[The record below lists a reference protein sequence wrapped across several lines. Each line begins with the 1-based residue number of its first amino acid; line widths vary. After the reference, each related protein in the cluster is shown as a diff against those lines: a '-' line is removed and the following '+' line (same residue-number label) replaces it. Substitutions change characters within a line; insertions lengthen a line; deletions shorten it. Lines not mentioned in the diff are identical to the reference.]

1 MNQAIIAGSEIRA
14 NSKKLVLH
22 SDRGCQYTSY
32 AFRRVEETT
41 FSEELFAWG
50 LDNMLADPN
59 HVLLAAVIHGE
70 VIGFLHLRMEFQ
82 LHHCAEVGEIMEL
95 IVSSSARSQGVGKSL
110 LDAAKM
116 CVSEMHCT
124 QIEVTSNRKRTNA
137 HRFYQRE
144 QLEMTHVKLTK
155 PLT

>member
-1 MNQAIIAGSEIRA
+1 MIRLANRTDFPAIYRLICA
-14 NSKKLVLH
+14 L
-22 SDRGCQYTSY
+22 
-32 AFRRVEETT
+32 EETS

-50 LDNMLADPN
+50 LDNMLADLN
-59 HVLLAAVIHGE
+59 HVLLVAVVRGE

-82 LHHCAEVGEIMEL
+82 LHHCAKIGEIMEL

-116 CVSEMHCT
+116 CASEMHCT

-155 PLT
+155 PLV